1 VPAAAR
7 AGPKML
13 LEGLG
18 DEGPEEPTLLKAS
31 QPNASPEVLGHASV
45 QVHQGLGT
53 RVAGGRGVA
62 ARCHGRSSQFP
73 VARAFLR
80 GYPPFLRCRAIV
92 PGRVEC
98 PRGRVGRRIAVE
110 KPTSP
115 PCAFGQASSE
125 ATPRIPVM
133 CENQQEN
140 SPADRHSKPMSTC
153 APSFGKGTR
162 PCACRRW
169 HGSATKR
176 RCSDSRCAA
185 SPTPCCRG
193 RRGTARCF
201 SGSFGWCDAPEHRR
215 GSCLAAAPPR
225 QVRPQV
231 EGLAS
236 AT

>member
-1 VPAAAR
+1 MPAAAR

-18 DEGPEEPTLLKAS
+18 DEGPEEPTLLEAS

-110 KPTSP
+110 AYVP

-125 ATPRIPVM
+125 VTPRIPAM

-140 SPADRHSKPMSTC
+140 SPADRHSKPINTTW
-153 APSFGKGTR
+153 GKERCRTRGHRVVGSSRRPAENVGTGGRSSPFQLADPHSSARPVGRSPPEGLLPQGTR
-162 PCACRRW
+162 P
-169 HGSATKR
+169 
-176 RCSDSRCAA
+176 
-185 SPTPCCRG
+185 P
-193 RRGTARCF
+193 
-201 SGSFGWCDAPEHRR
+201 
-215 GSCLAAAPPR
+215 
-225 QVRPQV
+225 
-231 EGLAS
+231 
-236 AT
+236 

>member
-1 VPAAAR
+1 MRARKPRPRRKRRPEAASLARRAPTAATILPRVLVPATAR

-13 LEGLG
+13 LEGLC
-18 DEGPEEPTLLKAS
+18 DEGPEEPTLLEAS

-110 KPTSP
+110 AYVP
-115 PCAFGQASSE
+115 PCAFGR
-125 ATPRIPVM
+125 PRRKSRPESRLCVRISKRTAQQTVIR
-133 CENQQEN
+133 NQ
-140 SPADRHSKPMSTC
+140 
-153 APSFGKGTR
+153 
-162 PCACRRW
+162 
-169 HGSATKR
+169 
-176 RCSDSRCAA
+176 
-185 SPTPCCRG
+185 
-193 RRGTARCF
+193 
-201 SGSFGWCDAPEHRR
+201 
-215 GSCLAAAPPR
+215 
-225 QVRPQV
+225 
-231 EGLAS
+231 
-236 AT
+236 